1 MEEIHV
7 VGAVIRDGKR
17 ILAAQR
23 SEKMG
28 TALKWE
34 FPGGKVEGNETHR
47 EALKRELAEEL
58 GIKVYVK
65 EHVATGYAVN
75 NGRKIVLHVYN
86 AGIIDGN
93 PVPREH
99 KQIKWIDIG
108 DIMGLDWAEAD
119 VPACRKL
126 LEAEGLL

>member
-1 MEEIHV
+1 MEEVHV
-7 VGAVIRDGKR
+7 VGAAIRNGKR

-34 FPGGKVEGNETHR
+34 FPGGKVEGNETHK

-58 GIKVYVK
+58 GIKVDVK
-65 EHVATGYAVN
+65 EHIATGYAVKD
-75 NGRKIVLHVYN
+75 GRKIVLHVYN
-86 AGIIDGN
+86 TGIIDGN
-93 PVPREH
+93 PEAREH
-99 KQIKWIDIG
+99 KQLKWIDIC
-108 DIMGLDWAEAD
+108 DIMELDWAEAD

-126 LEAEGLL
+126 LEEEGLL